1 MYTNLFFLLKYLTMI
16 ENAILYGQIEGMGM
30 KKELLLLLFF
40 MLLMPNVTSS
50 ENLLIAG
57 IGTSDFGV
65 AIIGIAG
72 ALLMR
77 SIKEKK

>member
-1 MYTNLFFLLKYLTMI
+1 MR
-16 ENAILYGQIEGMGM
+16 
-30 KKELLLLLFF
+30 KELLLMLL
-40 MLLMPNVTSS
+40 MLLMPNVASND
-50 ENLLIAG
+50 NLIIAG

>member
-1 MYTNLFFLLKYLTMI
+1 ML
-16 ENAILYGQIEGMGM
+16 
-30 KKELLLLLFF
+30 F
-40 MLLMPNVTSS
+40 MLLMPNMTSN

-57 IGTSDFGV
+57 FGTNDFGV

-77 SIKEKK
+77 STKEKK